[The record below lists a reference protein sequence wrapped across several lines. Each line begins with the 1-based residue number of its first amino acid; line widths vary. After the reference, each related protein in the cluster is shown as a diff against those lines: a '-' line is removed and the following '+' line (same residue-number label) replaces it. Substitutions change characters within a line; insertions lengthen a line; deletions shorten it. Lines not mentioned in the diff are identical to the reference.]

1 MPARNDHPDARP
13 RRGLSRRRFIEGTAG
28 VGAVLTL
35 GRLAGAAESGA
46 KPPVPAAAALAKMIR
61 SREISSL
68 EAVRACLARIEALN
82 PSLNALVTVCRERA
96 LAEAAEADALLASGK
111 TEGPLHGVP
120 FTVSDAF
127 DTENVRSTAGTLGRQ
142 SLVPAR
148 DAAVVARA
156 RAAGAILL
164 GKSNSS
170 ELALTSFAGITSNL
184 VAGTTH
190 NPYNRS
196 RGMGSGAG
204 SGGSGVS
211 VAIGGGSFD
220 IAGDDGGAIR
230 EVAAMNGVVGFKP
243 TLGRL
248 PRTGHVLGYG
258 GAFDNFVEVG
268 LLTRSVEDLSLLL
281 PILCG
286 PDGSDATLAPIPLPN
301 IAGVNLGA
309 LRVAHWNA
317 TPGTNQEAA
326 DAVARC
332 VTLLGELGAR
342 ITAETPPKLEEFSA
356 LQARYRGGD
365 GRAHVRRLL
374 QRLGTER
381 TSPQLA
387 LQGEIIPSPQLSQAC
402 EELDRIRSEQLAWSG
417 TRDLVIL
424 PAGIPGPAGWPTG
437 ILRCGTS
444 ASGLPLSVQLLAR
457 PWREDLLLAAMV
469 HLEKPLGGYQTP
481 TLAGGVA

>member
-1 MPARNDHPDARP
+1 MPARNDHPDAPP

-28 VGAVLTL
+28 VAAVLTL
-35 GRLAGAAESGA
+35 GRLAGAAGLGA
-46 KPPVPAAAALAKMIR
+46 NTPLPAAATLAKMIR
-61 SREISSL
+61 AREVSSL
-68 EAVRACLARIEALN
+68 EAVRTCLARIETLN
-82 PSLNALVTVCRERA
+82 PGLNALVTVCRERA
-96 LAEAAEADALLASGK
+96 LAEAAEADALLAGGK
-111 TEGPLHGVP
+111 AKGPLHGVP

-127 DTENVRSTAGTLGRQ
+127 DTEGVRSTAGTSGRQ
-142 SLVPAR
+142 SSVPAK
-148 DAAVVARA
+148 DATVVSRA
-156 RAAGAILL
+156 RAAGAILV

-170 ELALTSFAGITSNL
+170 ELALTGPAGVTSNL
-184 VAGTTH
+184 VGGTTR
-190 NPYNRS
+190 NPYDQS
-196 RGMGSGAG
+196 PDAGSG

-220 IAGDDGGAIR
+220 VAGDDGGAIR
-230 EVAAMNGVVGFKP
+230 EAAAKNGVVGFKP

-258 GAFDNFVEVG
+258 GAFDTFVEMG
-268 LLTRSVEDLSLLL
+268 LLTRSVEDLTLLL
-281 PILCG
+281 PLLCG
-286 PDGSDATLAPIPLPN
+286 PDGSDATLAPVPLPET
-301 IAGVNLGA
+301 ARVNVA
-309 LRVAHWNA
+309 TLRVAHWHA
-317 TPGTNQEAA
+317 TPASNREAA
-326 DAVARC
+326 EAVARC
-332 VTLLGELGAR
+332 ATLLGKLGAR
-342 ITAETPPKLEEFSA
+342 LTAEAPPRLEEFAA

-402 EELDRIRSEQLAWSG
+402 EELDRIRSEQLAWSE